1 VDLFRLPRDMG
12 KLARLAEL
20 EGWGARKIEKLAEAI
35 EARRAIPLERFIYAL
50 GIRFVGEVNAKMLA
64 RHYGDFARW
73 RAAMLD
79 LARGD
84 EDARTELDNVD
95 GVGSALIEQL
105 REFFAEPHNIE
116 ALDELAGELEIQAP
130 APISGGASLI
140 SGKIMVFTGS
150 LEQMTR
156 AEAKARAERLGAKVA
171 GSVSRSTDYVVAG
184 TDAGSKLNKA
194 REYGVRILS
203 EAEWL
208 AMARG

>member
-1 VDLFRLPRDMG
+1 
-12 KLARLAEL
+12 
-20 EGWGARKIEKLAEAI
+20 
-35 EARRAIPLERFIYAL
+35 
-50 GIRFVGEVNAKMLA
+50 
-64 RHYGDFARW
+64 
-73 RAAMLD
+73 MLD

-130 APISGGASLI
+130 APISGSASLI
-140 SGKIMVFTGS
+140 SGKTMVFTGS

-156 AEAKARAERLGAKVA
+156 AEAKARAEVLGAKVA